1 MTAPFVRIV
10 AEDGNSYPTTAA
22 KLAPVVR
29 GNTGAPV
36 LHAGPRTKGSACAP
50 IAPNSSEIGAA
61 TTQPPRPTGETGAP
75 NLSTFSRI
83 ARVSGEAFDADQIGW
98 SCDECGHDEYSCECE
113 AETCGKCNRAYD
125 SYGYCSCRSG
135 LAMEDVQAQIARAFG
150 TKNIVTKD
158 ADGSSRVGL

>member
-50 IAPNSSEIGAA
+50 IAPTS
-61 TTQPPRPTGETGAP
+61 
-75 NLSTFSRI
+75 FV
-83 ARVSGEAFDADQIGW
+83 RVSGEAFDADQIGW

-158 ADGSSRVGL
+158 ADGSARVGL